1 MRVDSAKGQPILQPP
16 NDPPSEKF
24 QNRSIFYISPKNKQC
39 FSSLRKK
46 WKKDGGG
53 RGSRGAGEVAF
64 FPRFFGSPLPLI
76 NRRVIKPH
84 TGGLIIAD
92 FQVLSPQDGQCH
104 GYAVRGAQK
113 GKQGVIF
120 IGEMFGNILQ
130 YIEFLKESA
139 TDIIDELAELQAY
152 IEMMKT
158 ATEKTGQI
166 MVPMLSDELLKKYA
180 KTAQK
185 LVANPE
191 K

>member
-1 MRVDSAKGQPILQPP
+1 ML
-16 NDPPSEKF
+16 
-24 QNRSIFYISPKNKQC
+24 
-39 FSSLRKK
+39 
-46 WKKDGGG
+46 
-53 RGSRGAGEVAF
+53 
-64 FPRFFGSPLPLI
+64 
-76 NRRVIKPH
+76 
-84 TGGLIIAD
+84 
-92 FQVLSPQDGQCH
+92 
-104 GYAVRGAQK
+104 
-113 GKQGVIF
+113 
-120 IGEMFGNILQ
+120 GNILQ